1 MGGEPR
7 TGLLAEFPG
16 ADQMLGALRGL
27 REEGYSRLGTYS
39 PYPLDEVVELL
50 GFRRPPLARWA
61 LGAGLLGAALA
72 FGVQWYTN
80 AWDYPINVGS
90 RPLLAIPAWIQIT
103 VAFAL
108 LCAAVAVF
116 VGLCVAARLLR
127 LWHPVF
133 EVEEFERVSVDRF
146 WAAVGSDD
154 PRYHPLETAE
164 ALRRYGALRVVSLRE
179 DG

>member
-1 MGGEPR
+1 MAGEPR
-7 TGLLAEFPG
+7 AGLLAEFPG
-16 ADQMLGALRGL
+16 PDEMLRALRGL
-27 REEGYSRLGTYS
+27 REDGYSQLGTYS
-39 PYPLDEVVELL
+39 PYPLDEAVEML

-103 VAFAL
+103 VASGILFAAL
-108 LCAAVAVF
+108 AVF
-116 VGLCVAARLLR
+116 VGFCVAARLLT

-133 EVEEFERVSVDRF
+133 EIEEFEHASVDRS

-154 PRYHPLETAE
+154 PRYHPLRTAE
-164 ALRRYGALRVVSLRE
+164 ALHGYGALRVVSFRE